1 MTKYKYIA
9 KEELYMKKSKK
20 QVTQFFNKE
29 LEQSIELLEKGVEK
43 VSLMIESILE
53 SIPQQAFKLS
63 MQKILV
69 QNDIEKNKEQLQQEY
84 SLLQESQQ
92 QQVQYEQQN
101 TLNYYK
107 DNKNN

>member
-1 MTKYKYIA
+1 
-9 KEELYMKKSKK
+9 MKKSKK

-53 SIPQQAFKLS
+53 SIPQQEFKLS
-63 MQKILV
+63 IQKILV
-69 QNDIEKNKEQLQQEY
+69 QNDIEKNKQELQQEY

>member
-1 MTKYKYIA
+1 
-9 KEELYMKKSKK
+9 MKKSKK

-53 SIPQQAFKLS
+53 SIPQQEFKLS
-63 MQKILV
+63 IQKILV

>member
-1 MTKYKYIA
+1 
-9 KEELYMKKSKK
+9 MKKSKK

>member
-1 MTKYKYIA
+1 
-9 KEELYMKKSKK
+9 MKKSKK

-69 QNDIEKNKEQLQQEY
+69 QNDIEKNKKQLQQEY

-101 TLNYYK
+101 TLNDYK